1 MKKSDV
7 FIGNDSGLM
16 HLAVASKLRVIS
28 LFGPTNDAVYG
39 PKSDKNIV
47 IRTKENYDYFKSL
60 KINENKSYMSSIKPE
75 TVFKNC
81 EQIINDN
88 IN

>member
-16 HLAVASKLRVIS
+16 HLALASKLRVIS
-28 LFGPTNDAVYG
+28 LFGPTNDLVYG
-39 PKSDKNIV
+39 HDDDKNIV

-75 TVFKNC
+75 IVFKEC
-81 EQIINDN
+81 EKIINDN
-88 IN
+88 FN